1 MRSGV
6 TKQNNRPYS
15 PWGLPFK
22 AQGKLYLA
30 RSYKSA
36 MAMSKEQMDLKEK
49 VAYLSTFDFESKE
62 TWEQDWTNDNPEFHT
77 NEVNAM
83 LMKQHQEFTGGR
95 KNLRILVPL
104 CGKSYDMIWLA
115 NQGHSVVG
123 VELIRRGI
131 ELFFRDNK
139 LKYCEKKVAL
149 NAETHGTIFKANDKD
164 ISIYECSIFDF
175 SAKVAGGQ
183 FDCIWDRGSMTA
195 INMMT
200 DERVKQYRDVML
212 ACLKPTGRYLIEFF
226 VPDSLE
232 GMPSSFKFIS
242 KESLTALF
250 GERCTI
256 GFVGREE
263 MPSDMTSAH
272 EQKIEDCREHAK
284 NDPAMWMHYY
294 FIDFK

>member
-1 MRSGV
+1 MLFRS
-6 TKQNNRPYS
+6 
-15 PWGLPFK
+15 
-22 AQGKLYLA
+22 
-30 RSYKSA
+30 
-36 MAMSKEQMDLKEK
+36 
-49 VAYLSTFDFESKE
+49 
-62 TWEQDWTNDNPEFHT
+62 
-77 NEVNAM
+77 
-83 LMKQHQEFTGGR
+83 
-95 KNLRILVPL
+95 
-104 CGKSYDMIWLA
+104 
-115 NQGHSVVG
+115 
-123 VELIRRGI
+123 
-131 ELFFRDNK
+131 
-139 LKYCEKKVAL
+139 
-149 NAETHGTIFKANDKD
+149 
-164 ISIYECSIFDF
+164 
-175 SAKVAGGQ
+175 
-183 FDCIWDRGSMTA
+183 A

-263 MPSDMTSAH
+263 MPSDLTSAR
-272 EQKIEDCREHAK
+272 EQKKEDCREHAK